1 MSDVVGRLRFILTA
15 DASDLQSTFES
26 AATTLTKSFN
36 VATEATTSSLAHV
49 ATQAD
54 HAGASFVSLER
65 HLGVTTGAFARQIQ
79 TGRDVDSTLMKAT
92 KTAYR
97 FGDAQRNAANA
108 ATVAVTRFG
117 SLKTILYQLDLANFA
132 AFKSVEQWNLLGVIK
147 GPGALFTA
155 FDRLRFILTG
165 MVPPARQVEF
175 VIKRLLIPTLVALGT
190 ALAQIGE
197 NAGAQKLG
205 ASLLKMASDLDHV
218 GAAYRSVGRII
229 ADNIFGIFAGAAN
242 MAAKAVQTLVGNA
255 TPAGAII
262 GGLAGGLNQTAQSL
276 ITIAKYATYAAVSI
290 GVRLVGALIG
300 ATSALIRFAGAAT
313 MSAGRALLGMNK
325 TVSAT
330 VGNLGSLRGE
340 VQGTQFAI
348 RSLLGPLAFFG
359 VAGTGLMATAAGL
372 SRGFKDAASIEKY
385 TASLEVMVG
394 GAEKAKA
401 VLKDVAAF
409 SGQTPF
415 ALPDLERLAVN
426 LVSFGVAAEQ
436 VRPTMKV
443 LGDLAQGDQEKF
455 DRLSDVY
462 GKALNLKVVG
472 LDDLRSIG
480 SMGIPIFEEL
490 AKVLKV
496 DQSQLR
502 DLVSSGAVGTGHLQ
516 QAFAN
521 LTAEGSKFG
530 GGMAKMAQTSG
541 GAFTQLMA
549 NVRLTFLGVAQAFND
564 TFSAGGAGSALT
576 TWVQQLR
583 GPIIAG
589 AKSAFQS
596 LLVVVNTV
604 GTFIQ
609 NNAGNLM
616 AIWTQLSNVGAAA
629 FGMLRTAAGT
639 ALGFI
644 GGLLGENTG
653 LFAGWADKIISG
665 LLIIEFGFKNWKQNI
680 AISLLKVAFHAVEVG
695 ATIAWVFTDAI
706 PHYLTAAGAAI
717 KGFVTGGIDLFKKFG
732 EAVWT
737 YIRSGFKDTSG
748 FGQAFSAIGEGIAS
762 ELAKIPELTRR
773 KMTET
778 EKLLSDTIKFE
789 EKDAAGKFDKFAA
802 ERMKQFDDIKKGIG
816 AAVAPGAKDAIQP
829 FKVGANELP
838 QAQAKQAQAQMRTE
852 VAALDR
858 GSAAA
863 YSAIVKAQNAAGQKK
878 PEVETAKNTAKLV
891 AIGEAAAKR
900 PIVEIVPVGNVV

>member
-1 MSDVVGRLRFILTA
+1 MSDVIGRLRLLVTA
-15 DASDLQSTFES
+15 DASDLQQTFET

-36 VATEATTSSLAHV
+36 VAAESTTSSLAHV

-54 HAGASFVSLER
+54 HAGASFVNLER
-65 HLGVTTGAFARQIQ
+65 HLGVTSGAFALQVR
-79 TGRDVDSTLMKAT
+79 TGREAGTALSEAT

-97 FGDAQRNAANA
+97 FGDSQKAAANA
-108 ATVAVTRFG
+108 ASVAVTRFG
-117 SLKTILYQLDLANFA
+117 SLKAILYQLDLE
-132 AFKSVEQWNLLGVIK
+132 KWNVLGVIK
-147 GPGALFTA
+147 GPGALYDA
-155 FDRLRFILTG
+155 FDRLRTIFTG
-165 MVPPARQVEF
+165 MIPPARQVEF
-175 VIKRLLIPTLVALGT
+175 VIKRLLIPTLEALGE
-190 ALAQIGE
+190 ALKAVAG
-197 NAGAQKLG
+197 NSGAQKLG
-205 ASLLKMASDLDHV
+205 ASLQKISADLDHV
-218 GAAYRSVGRII
+218 GSAYRSVSRIF
-229 ADNIFGIFAGAAN
+229 ADSIFG
-242 MAAKAVQTLVGNA
+242 AVSGTVDLASRAIQSLVGNSTMA
-255 TPAGAII
+255 RAAIS
-262 GGLAGGLNQTAQSL
+262 GLTQGLNQFVGSVVTV
-276 ITIAKYATYAAVSI
+276 TKYATYAAISI
-290 GVRLVGALIG
+290 GVRLVGALVS
-300 ATSALIRFAGAAT
+300 ATSALIRFAGAAS

-325 TVSAT
+325 NIGTAT
-330 VGNLGSLRGE
+330 GNLGSLRGE

-359 VAGTGLMATAAGL
+359 VAGTGLVATAAGMA
-372 SRGFKDAASIEKY
+372 RGFKDAASIEKY

-415 ALPDLERLAVN
+415 SLPDLERLAVN

-455 DRLSDVY
+455 DRLADVY

-502 DLVSSGAVGTGHLQ
+502 DLVSSGAVGAGHLQ

-549 NVRLTFLGVAQAFND
+549 NVRLTFLGVAQAFNE

-609 NNAGNLM
+609 NNAGSLM
-616 AIWTQLSNVGAAA
+616 VIWTQLANVGAAA
-629 FGMLRTAAGT
+629 FGMLRTAVGT

-644 GGLLGENTG
+644 GGLFGEQTG
-653 LFAGWADKIISG
+653 MFSGWADKIVSG
-665 LLIIEFGFKNWKQNI
+665 LLIVEFGFKNWKQNL
-680 AISLLKVAFHAVEVG
+680 AISILKVMFHAVEMG
-695 ATIAWVFTDAI
+695 ATFAWVFTTAI
-706 PHYLTAAGAAI
+706 PHYLSSAWSII
-717 KGFVTGGIDLFKKFG
+717 KGFATGVIDIFAKLGSAIWAFIK
-732 EAVWT
+732 
-737 YIRSGFKDTSG
+737 SGFKDTAG
-748 FGQAFSAIGEGIAS
+748 FQGAFAGIGDAIS
-762 ELAKIPELTRR
+762 TELAKIPELTRR
-773 KMTET
+773 KMGET
-778 EKLLSDTIKFE
+778 EKILADTIAFE

-802 ERMKQFDDIKKGIG
+802 DRMKQFDDIKKGIG
-816 AAVAPGAKDAIQP
+816 AAVAPAAKDAIQP
-829 FKVGANELP
+829 FKVGANETP
-838 QAQAKQAQAQMRTE
+838 QAQATKAQAQMRTE

-863 YSAIVKAQNAAGQKK
+863 YSAIVKAQNASSAKK
-878 PEVETAKNTAKLV
+878 PEQETAKNTAKLV

-900 PIVEIVPVGNVV
+900 PIVEIVPVGAVV